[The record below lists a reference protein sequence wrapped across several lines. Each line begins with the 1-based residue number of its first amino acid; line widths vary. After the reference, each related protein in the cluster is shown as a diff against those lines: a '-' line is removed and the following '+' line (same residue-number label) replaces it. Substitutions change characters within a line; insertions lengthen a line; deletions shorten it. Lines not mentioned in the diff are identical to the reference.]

1 MGIIKVGQKCMSNE
15 FKKTSVDG
23 WNGMGENG

>member
-1 MGIIKVGQKCMSNE
+1 MGIKVAQKWMSNE
-15 FKKTSVDG
+15 FKMTSVDG

>member
-1 MGIIKVGQKCMSNE
+1 MEIKVRQKRMSNE
-15 FKKTSVDG
+15 FNMTSVDG